1 MLSSVKP
8 LLLTLALYL
17 AIPSISSAQDCLALS
32 EAHQI
37 FELRQAADARGASDF
52 CVGASELASL
62 QLASGRK
69 HLQKVIHANPT
80 SAESYRAHELLGY
93 AYLRTGMYREFLSEV
108 QQSLKLK
115 PTAADAKQMLPMAS
129 ALARY
134 PDQQTVHLEPATG
147 KSDGPIAITIN
158 GLPASYIFDTGANL
172 SVMSEN
178 EAKRFGMK
186 IETTQSTLGD
196 SGGLRVGVRIASAED
211 LLIGKIHLKHVA
223 FLIFADDQPPFNDS
237 PERERGLIGIPI
249 LLAVRSFSYDQDGHY
264 RFAASPQSQPAPN
277 SNMLFDGA
285 NPVVRLTSGGKSL
298 AFTLDTGA
306 GNTDLGPVFGKAFPE
321 LLARGTKDK
330 QPSVGLGGTVVRES
344 TQLASVPFNLG
355 GKDVI
360 LKPAFV
366 LDDIPLNS
374 RLWAAG
380 NLGNDLLNQSK
391 TVTLDFSSMTLTL
404 D

>member
-1 MLSSVKP
+1 M
-8 LLLTLALYL
+8 
-17 AIPSISSAQDCLALS
+17 PSTSHAQSCLALS

-37 FELRQAADARGASDF
+37 FELRQAAHAPGASDF
-52 CVGASELASL
+52 CIGASELASL

-69 HLQKVIHANPT
+69 HLRKVIHTSPS

-93 AYLRTGMYREFLSEV
+93 AYMRTGMYREFLSEV
-108 QQSLKLK
+108 QESLNLK
-115 PTAADAKQMLPMAS
+115 PGAEDAKQILPMAS

-134 PDQQTVHLEPATG
+134 PDQHTVHLEPATG
-147 KSDGPIAITIN
+147 QSDGPIAITIN
-158 GLPASYIFDTGANL
+158 GHPASYIFDTGANF

-186 IETTQSTLGD
+186 IEGTPSTLGD

-211 LLIGKIHLKHVA
+211 LLIGNIHVKHVA
-223 FLIFADDQPPFNDS
+223 FLVFPDDQPPFNDS
-237 PERERGLIGIPI
+237 PERERGLIGIPV

-264 RFAASPQSQPAPN
+264 RFAASPRSQPAPD

-285 NPVVRLTSGGKSL
+285 SAVVRLTCGKKLL

-306 GNTDLGPVFGKAFPE
+306 GNTDLGPAFGKTLPG
-321 LLARGTKDK
+321 LLAQGTKDK
-330 QPSVGLGGTVVRES
+330 RPSIGLGGTVVRES
-344 TQLASVPFNLG
+344 TRLANVHFNVG
-355 GKDVI
+355 GKDVT
-360 LKPAFV
+360 LNPAFV
-366 LDDIPLNS
+366 LDDDPLNS
-374 RLWAAG
+374 KLWAAG